1 MTGLEI
7 PLIEL
12 FKASIAG
19 VVFKTC
25 WDEGKSVIPW
35 VGRGLNKNTKE
46 VTSPDVNSSSI
57 TLASPNPETE

>member
-35 VGRGLNKNTKE
+35 VGRGLNKIASNAFLMD
-46 VTSPDVNSSSI
+46 TSIVLISLVN
-57 TLASPNPETE
+57 